1 MSLIRIRKKL
11 LNIETIFHEGGDS
24 RSDPLKMGA
33 IAVVIN
39 NPYAGRYVK
48 DLTELVEASKELAKS
63 IVPELLDAM
72 GGADKIEAYGK
83 GAIVGVNGELEHG
96 AIWHEAG
103 GWSLRA
109 HLPKAKSIV
118 PAAKAV
124 ASAGTM
130 LQIPLH
136 HIEAC
141 YVRSHFNTMSV
152 GTTDSPRPNELLYA
166 LVVATGGRVDER
178 LGGLKP
184 SDIKVGDGQR

>member
-24 RSDPLKMGA
+24 RPDPLEMGA

-39 NPYAGRYVK
+39 NPYAGHYVK

-63 IVPELLDAM
+63 MVPELLDAM
-72 GGADKIEAYGK
+72 GGADKVESYGK

-118 PAAKAV
+118 P
-124 ASAGTM
+124 
-130 LQIPLH
+130 PLATSNSPTFGRANSPGQDGLIINH
-136 HIEAC
+136 QCLRAQG
-141 YVRSHFNTMSV
+141 VR
-152 GTTDSPRPNELLYA
+152 PLP
-166 LVVATGGRVDER
+166 
-178 LGGLKP
+178 
-184 SDIKVGDGQR
+184 